1 MKALNSFYI
10 LGTVGM
16 AATGIL
22 QVFLGVILGIEGTLN
37 SFMPLYMV
45 WLTFLIIGTAQL
57 IQLIKSSKPAK
68 IKE

>member
-10 LGTVGM
+10 LGTVGI
-16 AATGIL
+16 AITGIL
-22 QVFLGVILGIEGTLN
+22 QVFLGLILEVEGTLN

-57 IQLIKSSKPAK
+57 LKPAK
-68 IKE
+68 ITKK

>member
-16 AATGIL
+16 VITGIV
-22 QVFLGVILGIEGTLN
+22 QVFLGLFLEIDGTLS

-45 WLTFLIIGTAQL
+45 WLTFLIIGTT
-57 IQLIKSSKPAK
+57 QLIKTAK
-68 IKE
+68 VTKK